1 MNNKRFMKGF
11 LSMRTFAF
19 VAVMCCT
26 LMANAQLSQSE
37 LSQLDKNQL
46 NMYLSQSKDLANQIK
61 QLEED
66 LIKAEYMIK
75 LGEEM
80 KSDNAKFA
88 GTERVIRGMNLK
100 EATQKRMDEVK
111 KMQSALDKAAREAI
125 KKKQEER
132 RKQEEKKK
140 MGKPKT
146 I

>member
-1 MNNKRFMKGF
+1 MKKLF
-11 LSMRTFAF
+11 VLSMLLSFAF
-19 VAVMCCT
+19 S
-26 LMANAQLSQSE
+26 ANAQLSQSE

-46 NMYLSQSKDLANQIK
+46 NMYLNQSKELANQIK

-66 LIKAEYMIK
+66 LIKAECMIK
-75 LGEEM
+75 LGEEQ

-100 EATQKRMDEVK
+100 EATLKRIDEVK

-125 KKKQEER
+125 KKKLEEKK
-132 RKQEEKKK
+132 KQEEKNT
-140 MGKPKT
+140 GKPKT